1 MYFESLLVYKICKFF
16 IFKYKIFNLWIE
28 SWVVENFVY
37 VMQKFRNLIAS
48 WLMIPES
55 LAYELKFCLFCL
67 KAWYM

>member
-1 MYFESLLVYKICKFF
+1 MYFESLLVYKIWKFF

-55 LAYELKFCLFCL
+55 LAYELKFFLFCL